1 MKKLYTKSII
11 LMMALLLA
19 SSLNAQ
25 NKTEYMSY
33 FASDSTTAN
42 VCINGID
49 NIHTCIFNFHK
60 DNIMTINGKEYYV
73 ATVYQWKFGYETTS
87 ASYYNNEYNILLREE
102 TETGRLYRYDM
113 EGEKEILVCDMSLEI
128 GDVIQFYLDNKD
140 VQDITVDKIS
150 YTESGKKEI
159 GFITSYGT
167 ICNIVFTEGC
177 FPNENPFG
185 LPQEHSVYSAEQTL
199 ICEYFDGEEIYH
211 NNYYNDCYI
220 DFSDIEEKDMYSTKV
235 YPNPGNNILNI
246 KTPLQ
251 NARIEVYDI
260 LGKTIFK
267 QDINEEI
274 TKIST
279 GNWTNGMYFWKIY
292 SEEKEVNSGKWLKQ

>member
-1 MKKLYTKSII
+1 MKKLYTKNII
-11 LMMALLLA
+11 IMMALFLTL
-19 SSLNAQ
+19 SLNAQ

-42 VCINGID
+42 VCINSID

-140 VQDITVDKIS
+140 IQDITVDKIS

-167 ICNIVFTEGC
+167 ICDIVFTEGC

-211 NNYYNDCYI
+211 NNYYNDCYV
-220 DFSDIEEKDMYSTKV
+220 DFSDIEEKDMYSTEV

-251 NARIEVYDI
+251 NARIEVFDI

-267 QDINEEI
+267 QDITEEI

-279 GNWTNGMYFWKIY
+279 ENWTNGMYLWKTY
-292 SEEKEVNSGKWLKQ
+292 NEGKEVNSGKWLKQ

>member
-1 MKKLYTKSII
+1 
-11 LMMALLLA
+11 MMALFLTL
-19 SSLNAQ
+19 SLNAQ

-140 VQDITVDKIS
+140 IQDITVDKIS
-150 YTESGKKEI
+150 YTESGKKKSVLSLLTELYATLYLLKAASRMRI
-159 GFITSYGT
+159 LSDFRK
-167 ICNIVFTEGC
+167 NIPC
-177 FPNENPFG
+177 I
-185 LPQEHSVYSAEQTL
+185 LPSKH
-199 ICEYFDGEEIYH
+199 
-211 NNYYNDCYI
+211 
-220 DFSDIEEKDMYSTKV
+220 
-235 YPNPGNNILNI
+235 
-246 KTPLQ
+246 
-251 NARIEVYDI
+251 
-260 LGKTIFK
+260 
-267 QDINEEI
+267 
-274 TKIST
+274 
-279 GNWTNGMYFWKIY
+279 
-292 SEEKEVNSGKWLKQ
+292 